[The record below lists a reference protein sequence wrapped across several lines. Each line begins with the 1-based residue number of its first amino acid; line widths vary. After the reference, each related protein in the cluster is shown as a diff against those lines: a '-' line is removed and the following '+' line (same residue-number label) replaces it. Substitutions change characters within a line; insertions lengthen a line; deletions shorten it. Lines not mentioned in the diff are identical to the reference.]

1 MDLEKVKARKGE
13 YADYMA
19 EKIKGVISDCGTRFS
34 GSDGEKE
41 AAYYLEKE
49 LKNYSDETK
58 VESFEVHPNSFYGW
72 APWTVTFL
80 LLGVACLFLMPFLSI
95 VFVILALVPMLTTFV
110 TYRTAFDR
118 FYPKK
123 ESHNV
128 TAVKMPKGE
137 VKRAVYFS
145 GHMDA
150 AKEWTINY
158 KFGGKV
164 MTAAVLIGF
173 LSIVYITAVAI
184 YSMIVLPKAG
194 VTFSGN
200 LDMNVRLYVC
210 FASLVFVIPIFSMY
224 FLSSRKRVVDGAND
238 NLSGCLTAMAI
249 LKAVNDN
256 KIEFE
261 HTKIGVILTGSE
273 ETGLRG
279 AKAWAK
285 THRDECLSTP
295 TDIFAFDTV
304 TELEHLT
311 VNLKDLNNT
320 VQTNKELGENF
331 MNAAKSLGV
340 KCVYSGIPIGAS
352 DGAAF
357 CQEGLRATSITAMNH
372 DIPRYYHT
380 RVDSVDALNKDALAT
395 VFEVIVEM
403 LKNYE

>member
-194 VTFSGN
+194 VTFSG
-200 LDMNVRLYVC
+200 
-210 FASLVFVIPIFSMY
+210 IFQRTY
-224 FLSSRKRVVDGAND
+224 GRRKRVDDKLQIRRKSYDG
-238 NLSGCLTAMAI
+238 
-249 LKAVNDN
+249 
-256 KIEFE
+256 
-261 HTKIGVILTGSE
+261 GSFNR
-273 ETGLRG
+273 LFVYRL
-279 AKAWAK
+279 
-285 THRDECLSTP
+285 HNRSCDLQYDC
-295 TDIFAFDTV
+295 FAESRRNV
-304 TELEHLT
+304 
-311 VNLKDLNNT
+311 
-320 VQTNKELGENF
+320 
-331 MNAAKSLGV
+331 
-340 KCVYSGIPIGAS
+340 
-352 DGAAF
+352 
-357 CQEGLRATSITAMNH
+357 
-372 DIPRYYHT
+372 
-380 RVDSVDALNKDALAT
+380 
-395 VFEVIVEM
+395 
-403 LKNYE
+403 